1 MKRLYIII
9 FLFLLS
15 TSCNNN
21 KVKLSKEE
29 LTRYNTTI
37 QQLEEIETLYD
48 KAVNSKN
55 GKSLADLVEISQ
67 SISYEY
73 NDEGMNQATIQH
85 CDSLKNRI
93 AELKMNCKE
102 LYEQVTITSGKID
115 LININNEFTEGTATY
130 PVYLNQGELLFYK
143 IKMET
148 ASTIKIYNYDARRI
162 VKQYSNRQNV
172 NDSLRINYSGIYLI
186 EFIPNGKQYFSIDVA
201 YRPCNAKDIY
211 SRPEISS
218 EIVSCNKGDFGYKAA
233 KGVKMYNCF
242 DEVRKFTL
250 RGQLKAAFS
259 GASTAL
265 VAVKVPANATD
276 ILYSLRIATSEQD
289 RSSDGD
295 FYDDLTYSY
304 NKIKFLGLPIYERE
318 KSYGLLKTLLDDNRP
333 LREEDAYCNMYV
345 FRNQTQAKQFQDGT
359 KKASEL
365 NYDVDYSTL
374 GTQSCNGRIPVNGQK
389 TIYLAFEN
397 ERIRFT
403 NYIWVEAVAIIP
415 TTEYHRM
422 EYTVQ

>member
-37 QQLEEIETLYD
+37 QQLDKIETLYNN
-48 KAVNSKN
+48 AVND
-55 GKSLADLVEISQ
+55 KSLADLMEISQ

-162 VKQYSNRQNV
+162 VKHYSNRQNV

-186 EFIPNGKQYFSIDVA
+186 EFIPTGSSI
-201 YRPCNAKDIY
+201 
-211 SRPEISS
+211 
-218 EIVSCNKGDFGYKAA
+218 
-233 KGVKMYNCF
+233 
-242 DEVRKFTL
+242 
-250 RGQLKAAFS
+250 
-259 GASTAL
+259 
-265 VAVKVPANATD
+265 
-276 ILYSLRIATSEQD
+276 SL
-289 RSSDGD
+289 
-295 FYDDLTYSY
+295 
-304 NKIKFLGLPIYERE
+304 
-318 KSYGLLKTLLDDNRP
+318 
-333 LREEDAYCNMYV
+333 
-345 FRNQTQAKQFQDGT
+345 
-359 KKASEL
+359 
-365 NYDVDYSTL
+365 
-374 GTQSCNGRIPVNGQK
+374 
-389 TIYLAFEN
+389 
-397 ERIRFT
+397 
-403 NYIWVEAVAIIP
+403 
-415 TTEYHRM
+415 
-422 EYTVQ
+422 